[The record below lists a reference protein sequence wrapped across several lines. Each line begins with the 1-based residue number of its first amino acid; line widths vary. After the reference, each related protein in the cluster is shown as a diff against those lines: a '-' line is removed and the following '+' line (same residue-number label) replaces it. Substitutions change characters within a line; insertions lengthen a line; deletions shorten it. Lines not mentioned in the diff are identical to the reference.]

1 MTLGQFTESKLLVP
15 QLEASTKET
24 ALVELSKRLADAGRV
39 DNADAFL
46 SAVLDHDALAP
57 AVFEEIAIA
66 LARGRP
72 VKELSF
78 ALGLSSH
85 AIRWD
90 ATGAPAVDAVFLF
103 AVPQSAG
110 ELYLSLVLTLS
121 SFISDTAAFSA
132 LKRCTEPEQM
142 LDVLNAVRIIRH
154 SAHSPDTDGAPAG

>member
-15 QLEASTKET
+15 RIDCATKET
-24 ALVELSKRLADAGRV
+24 ALLELSKRLAEAGRV

-57 AVFEEIAIA
+57 AVFEGVAIA

-90 ATGAPAVDAVFLF
+90 AAGAPSVGAIFLF
-103 AVPQSAG
+103 AVPESAG
-110 ELYLSLVLTLS
+110 ELYQSLVLTLS
-121 SFISDTAAFSA
+121 SFISDAAAFSE
-132 LKRCTEPEQM
+132 LKRSTEPEQM
-142 LDVLNAVRIIRH
+142 LNMLNAVRIIRH
-154 SAHSPDTDGAPAG
+154 SAHAPDTDGAPAG

>member
-15 QLEASTKET
+15 QLECATKET

-46 SAVLDHDALAP
+46 SAVLDHDTLAP
-57 AVFEEIAIA
+57 AVFEGVAIA

-85 AIRWD
+85 AIPWD
-90 ATGAPAVDAVFLF
+90 AGAPAVGAIFLF
-103 AVPQSAG
+103 AVPESAG
-110 ELYLSLVLTLS
+110 EPYLSLVLTLS
-121 SFISDTAAFSA
+121 SFISNAAAFSA
-132 LKRCTEPEQM
+132 LKRSTTPEQM
-142 LDVLNAVRIIRH
+142 LNMLNAVRIIRR
-154 SAHSPDTDGAPAG
+154 SAHAPDINGATAG